1 MRAAAVWG
9 RWTAVWLLSTK
20 RGAER
25 GAVAIEGWKRL
36 EAEVTR
42 RTVMI

>member
-1 MRAAAVWG
+1 MEDMSR
-9 RWTAVWLLSTK
+9 K

-25 GAVAIEGWKRL
+25 GAVAIEGWGRL
-36 EAEVTR
+36 EAEA